1 MSKKI
6 KSITLF
12 KNDLISHR
20 HSPEDSDSRGYKYSY
35 SEMDESGHLLLEV
48 KFNDAGELEEKDV
61 YTFDN
66 EGKLKEDISYLSDE
80 EIAEH
85 KTYEYDSQG
94 LLLQVFKHY
103 ADGSKDRIQYEYDGN
118 GNLSAKTTI
127 DSEDEVEA
135 KEIYEWENKNLIRKE
150 VYEFDELKLKEI
162 NTYDAHGN
170 RTEVSKWST
179 EDGNSRTEIFFN
191 DQNDVVKTL
200 EYNNDNKLVSRTIY
214 TYDEKARLVNAEHES
229 VRSKN
234 TTAIL
239 YDERGNAIEQT
250 ETDASGEINNRA
262 VRKFNEANEVV
273 ETSVFIDLH
282 GKGLNQEYLLHY
294 EYEYFEN

>member
-20 HSPEDSDSRGYKYSY
+20 HSPEESDPKGYKYSY

-66 EGKLKEDISYLSDE
+66 EGKLKEEISFLSDE

-94 LLLQVFKHY
+94 LVQQVFKHY
-103 ADGSKDRIQYEYDGN
+103 ADGSKDTIQYEYDGN
-118 GNLSAKTTI
+118 GNVSVKTTT
-127 DSEDEVEA
+127 DSEDEIEA
-135 KEIYEWENKNLIRKE
+135 KEIFEWDNKNLIRKE
-150 VYEFDELKLKEI
+150 VYEFDELKWKEI
-162 NTYDAHGN
+162 NTYDTKGN
-170 RTEVSKWST
+170 RIEVSKWSQ

-191 DQNDVVKTL
+191 DQNDIVKTL
-200 EYNNDNKLVSRTIY
+200 EYNNDNKLVSKTIY
-214 TYDEKARLVNAEHES
+214 TYDEKARLANA
-229 VRSKN
+229 V
-234 TTAIL
+234 L

-250 ETDASGEINNRA
+250 ETNASGEINNRA
-262 VRKFNEANEVV
+262 VRKFNDANEVV
-273 ETSVFIDLH
+273 ETSVYIDLH